1 MVDEHDTDRQ
11 LPNDAEALRDIRD
24 EARQARIKFHRER
37 LHDGQISDDLK
48 ITLTEVAIAYR
59 DLLIDYRDDDV
70 YRPPWEDR
78 DIDWVAG
85 LMDERVDRRQE
96 SAGRGRGAE
105 SVSMPACVDVSG
117 RDLYELLKEYDQMW
131 RQLGLGLPIEE
142 REGPGGMVPD
152 GTIDGGEGEA

>member
-1 MVDEHDTDRQ
+1 MPEAERDAQ
-11 LPNDAEALRDIRD
+11 LPDDAEALRDIRE
-24 EARQARIKFHRER
+24 EARQARIQFHRER
-37 LHDGQISDDLK
+37 LHNGQISDDLK

-85 LMDERVDRRQE
+85 LMDERVVRRQE
-96 SAGRGRGAE
+96 RAGRGRGAE
-105 SVSMPACVDVSG
+105 SVGMPACVEVSG
-117 RDLYELLKEYDQMW
+117 RKLYELLKEYDQMW

-152 GTIDGGEGEA
+152 GSVDPEEREA